1 MLNQKAKIRTR
12 DNLRIFLRVLSY
24 ARPYWKYLGLSFFF
38 TILFSIFSG
47 VSIYLAIP
55 LLETLFSQDYI
66 SALEKIGGS
75 SQGGFL
81 GTMKREFFGFLFR
94 YVFSGTHSEALIK
107 ICLII
112 VLAFFLKNVF
122 GYFQSYFMA
131 YVEQGLVKDIRN
143 AIYRHLHIL
152 SLGYFT
158 NERTGN
164 LISRI
169 TNDVAV
175 INTGISATF
184 LNLVR
189 EPLLI
194 IVFLGIALSLSWRL
208 TLLSLLVLPFALY
221 FISKLGLKIH
231 KESWTTQE
239 RMADITSVL
248 QETITGIKVVKAFGM
263 EEFENKKFQN
273 ETWRYFKSLLKIV
286 RIRNL
291 ASPITE
297 FLSVVVGVVIIWYGG
312 MQVLEL
318 GTMRA
323 SEFITFLI
331 AIFQI
336 MPPVK
341 ELTSV
346 NNRIQ
351 ESTAAA
357 KRVFEILDVEP
368 DIKEVENAIEL
379 KEFKDKIVFEDV
391 WFSYNGQS
399 NGDFVLKNINL
410 VVKKGEVLAIVGPS
424 GAGKSTLVDLIPRFY
439 DPVRGRITIDGI
451 DLKLLKIKS
460 LRDKIGI
467 VTQET
472 ILFNDTVKNNIA
484 YGLDDCPMEKIIE
497 VAVAANA
504 HDFIM
509 QLPQGY
515 DTIIGE
521 RGTKLS
527 GGQRQRISI
536 ARALLKNPPIL
547 ILDEATSNLDT
558 ESEILVQEAIERLMK
573 NRTVFVIAHRLSTIR
588 NADRIIVLENGRIVQ
603 EGKHEELIKQDG
615 LYRKLYEMQFNL

>member
-1 MLNQKAKIRTR
+1 
-12 DNLRIFLRVLSY
+12 
-24 ARPYWKYLGLSFFF
+24 
-38 TILFSIFSG
+38 
-47 VSIYLAIP
+47 
-55 LLETLFSQDYI
+55 
-66 SALEKIGGS
+66 
-75 SQGGFL
+75 
-81 GTMKREFFGFLFR
+81 MKKEFFGFLFR
-94 YVFSGTHSEALIK
+94 YVFSGTHSEALVK

-131 YVEQGLVKDIRN
+131 YAEQGLVKDIRN
-143 AIYRHLHIL
+143 AVYRHLHTL

-194 IVFLGIALSLSWRL
+194 IVFLGIAFSLSWRL
-208 TLLSLLVLPFALY
+208 TLLSLVVLPFALY
-221 FISKLGLKIH
+221 FIGKLGLRIH

-239 RMADITSVL
+239 RMADMTSVL

-263 EEFENKKFQN
+263 EEFENKKFQK

-297 FLSVVVGVVIIWYGG
+297 FLSVIVGVVIIWYGG

-323 SEFITFLI
+323 SEFLTFLI

-357 KRVFEILDVEP
+357 KRVFEVLDIEP
-368 DIKEVENAIEL
+368 EIKEVENAIEL

-399 NGDFVLKNINL
+399 DGDFVLKNINL
-410 VVKKGEVLAIVGPS
+410 VVKRGEILAIVGPS

-439 DPVRGRITIDGI
+439 DPTRGRILIDGI

-497 VAVAANA
+497 AAIAANA
-504 HDFIM
+504 HEFIM

-515 DTIIGE
+515 DTLIGE

-603 EGKHEELIKQDG
+603 EGRHDELIKQDG